1 MVLNRPII
9 YLHGLGAA
17 SLPTVFVS
25 TCTCF
30 SVTHSKLNLYLM
42 GGLDVLIFQVYGR
55 IQDFHNKTAKFNIHH
70 EGYSFNKGFFS
81 F

>member
-1 MVLNRPII
+1 
-9 YLHGLGAA
+9 
-17 SLPTVFVS
+17 
-25 TCTCF
+25 
-30 SVTHSKLNLYLM
+30 M